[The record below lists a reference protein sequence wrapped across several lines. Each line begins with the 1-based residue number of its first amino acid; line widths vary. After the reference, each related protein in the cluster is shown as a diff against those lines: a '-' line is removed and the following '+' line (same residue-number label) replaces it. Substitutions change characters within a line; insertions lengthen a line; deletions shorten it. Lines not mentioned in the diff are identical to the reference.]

1 MKRNRS
7 GRISAAAFVLALAAS
22 LAVLGLGPGAAPAA
36 GWVCAPCDMA
46 CDQTVYDEPGTCP
59 KCGLKLVRKEAA
71 DRAKETSARPKVA
84 ILVFDGVQII
94 DSMGPYEV
102 FGASGFEVYT
112 VGRTKTPVTTA
123 MGLTIVPRYDF
134 ADAPA
139 PAVLVV
145 PGGGVRGAR
154 ESEAT
159 LRFVRETTARA
170 QHTLSVCN
178 GAFILGSAGLL
189 DGLSATTTAGLVGEL
204 RAEFPKTRVVG
215 DRRFVDNG
223 KIVTAGGLS
232 AGIDGALHVVA
243 RMMGDATAARVAVGE
258 EYDWHPEGTTAA
270 RNHASPR

>member
-1 MKRNRS
+1 MKKRT
-7 GRISAAAFVLALAAS
+7 GVVVSAVFALGLAAS
-22 LAVLGLGPGAAPAA
+22 LAVLGLPPGAAPAA

-46 CDQTVYDEPGTCP
+46 CDQTVYDKPGTCP
-59 KCGLKLVRKEAA
+59 TCGLKLVRKEVA
-71 DRAKETSARPKVA
+71 DRARETSARPKVA

-102 FGASGFEVYT
+102 FGASGFEVFT
-112 VGRTKTPVTTA
+112 VGQTKTPVTTA

-145 PGGGVRGAR
+145 PGGGVRAAR
-154 ESEAT
+154 DSPET

-204 RAEFPKTRVVG
+204 RAEFPKTKVVG

-243 RMMGDATAARVAVGE
+243 TMMGEAAAARVAAGE
-258 EYDWHPEGTTAA
+258 EYDWHPEGTVAA
-270 RNHASPR
+270 RNRAPAK